1 MEDRYDSNSQEDNSI
16 DSPLLLNLST
26 DNRIVIPTH
35 NNNGYHDD
43 PYLESNLDMM
53 FQDAL
58 DKIHYCNMTLIIP
71 ITIFVKVI
79 MITYL
84 IRYYGKIDKE
94 QCVQMLIK
102 TTNMSL
108 FKITILICLL
118 SSSTTVLSILF
129 VKNVRYNAHRV
140 TYYIFLCLT
149 ILLYL
154 FTIIIAPILYKLYPA
169 CGNTFLPFI
178 IISCVDLINV
188 ILYFIAFIIVVRRI
202 LSNRASIYTLLN
214 IPILYVKINENII
227 QELNESEK
235 VCSICL
241 EGYDDKNNQLVELK
255 CGHVFHDYCIGRWF
269 HAIQSRESITC
280 PYCNQSVKN
289 LEV

>member
-1 MEDRYDSNSQEDNSI
+1 MEDYYDSSSQEDNAI
-16 DSPLLLNLST
+16 DSPLLLNQST
-26 DNRIVIPTH
+26 ANRNVIPIH
-35 NNNGYHDD
+35 NNNGYNDN
-43 PYLESNLDMM
+43 PYLGSNFDMM

-94 QCVQMLIK
+94 QCIQMLAK
-102 TTNMSL
+102 TANMTL
-108 FKITILICLL
+108 FKITLMICLL

-140 TYYIFLCLT
+140 TYYISLCLT

-169 CGNTFLPFI
+169 CNNTFLPFI
-178 IISCVDLINV
+178 IISCVDLINI
-188 ILYFIAFIIVVRRI
+188 ILYFVAFIIVIRRI
-202 LSNRASIYTLLN
+202 LLNKASIYTLLN
-214 IPILYVKINENII
+214 IPILYVKINKNII

-241 EGYDDKNNQLVELK
+241 EEYDETNNQLIELK
-255 CGHVFHDYCIGRWF
+255 CSHVFHDHCIGRWF